1 MNSVKKEA
9 ICMVLGLLK
18 KGDEVLNVTN
28 DFVAIKRKKGVVD
41 IIPMIKE
48 GETWRVD
55 YDNIVTIG
63 YRDNTVTYENENG
76 VQITN
81 F

>member
-1 MNSVKKEA
+1 
-9 ICMVLGLLK
+9 MVLGLLK

-28 DFVAIKRKKGVVD
+28 DFVAIKRKKGGVD
-41 IIPMIKE
+41 IVPLFKD
-48 GETWRVD
+48 GGSWRVD
-55 YDNIVTIG
+55 LENIVTIG
-63 YRDNTVTYENENG
+63 EGDNMVTYENEDG